1 MSLLYECV
9 NTVIAGEN
17 WNLEPRKKNQKRDE
31 LCYHLTPSVNL
42 FFFNLM
48 YSKMQ

>member
-17 WNLEPRKKNQKRDE
+17 WNLEPRKKNVMNFVITNTTSK
-31 LCYHLTPSVNL
+31 P
-42 FFFNLM
+42 FFFNFM
-48 YSKMQ
+48 YFITQ